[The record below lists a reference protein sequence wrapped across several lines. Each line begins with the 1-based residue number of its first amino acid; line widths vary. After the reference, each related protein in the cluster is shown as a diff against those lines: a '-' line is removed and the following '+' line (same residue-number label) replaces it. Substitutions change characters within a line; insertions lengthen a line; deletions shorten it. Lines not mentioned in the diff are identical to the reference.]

1 MRKIILMCG
10 MFFALIAASAA
21 SAQIPAQVQVQR
33 PLRAQVQ
40 DSAAAPVTDSDL
52 RMARFFAGV
61 ALIRSAAFAG
71 DSGAAARYY
80 LELEAVCGVTGKD
93 ASAFLE
99 RCRSNPAAWKRIN
112 DLTIPLLT
120 ELSAAIPEAP
130 PPKAAFRA
138 ADRKRGKLWAGQ

>member
-1 MRKIILMCG
+1 MWKLILLRG
-10 MFFALIAASAA
+10 MFFALIAVSAA

-33 PLRAQVQ
+33 PVRAQVQ
-40 DSAAAPVTDSDL
+40 DSAAAPITDNEL
-52 RMARFFAGV
+52 KMARFFAGV
-61 ALIRSAAFAG
+61 ALIRSAAFVN
-71 DSGAAARYY
+71 DTGAARFYR
-80 LELEAVCGVTGKD
+80 ELEAVCGVTGKD

-120 ELSAAIPEAP
+120 ELSATIPEAP